1 MTDFRSL
8 ARVNQP
14 LDNKRVVALISGRGT
29 NLQALLDAP
38 KGWLGGRV
46 EHVISNIPDVPG
58 LERARA
64 AGAET
69 TVIPNRSF
77 QSREAFD
84 TELIKTV
91 LATGPDLV
99 ILAGFMRILTPIFI
113 EPLVGR
119 ILNIHP
125 SLLPEFPGLNTHRR
139 AIDAGRKV
147 HGATVH
153 FVTQELDGG
162 PPVLQAQV
170 AINRDDTERTLSAR
184 VLMREHE
191 IFPLASRWFLHGRLR
206 LEAGHP
212 TLDGKTLLAP
222 LDFDNVSTANR

>member
-1 MTDFRSL
+1 
-8 ARVNQP
+8 
-14 LDNKRVVALISGRGT
+14 
-29 NLQALLDAP
+29 
-38 KGWLGGRV
+38 
-46 EHVISNIPDVPG
+46 
-58 LERARA
+58 
-64 AGAET
+64 
-69 TVIPNRSF
+69 
-77 QSREAFD
+77 
-84 TELIKTV
+84 
-91 LATGPDLV
+91 
-99 ILAGFMRILTPIFI
+99 MRILTPIFI

-206 LEAGHP
+206 LEAGLP
-212 TLDGKTLLAP
+212 TLDRKTLLAP
-222 LDFDNVSTANR
+222 LDFDNVSTANLARPRAPFLVVFRAPFHSGQYTSEDLQLRSSRPARANKRRSRRINRRFAGS